1 MNTIWKHSLMALM
14 LGIAM
19 AGPALANNDSLATP
33 VMADPSTVI
42 QDSSAEP
49 TMTSPIVANQDTLAA
64 PGIATP
70 TTVTTDSPLDQV
82 KASPAVAIKDSSVAP
97 MIATPA
103 IVSKDSLTTPAK
115 SSLWPATDKRWFWV
129 GDGLF
134 VTAAGF
140 AIAAVAF
147 DVGADRATHR
157 AINASIDY
165 LQATSVAAQ
174 QADKDRYNSQRSLA
188 K

>member
-1 MNTIWKHSLMALM
+1 
-14 LGIAM
+14 
-19 AGPALANNDSLATP
+19 
-33 VMADPSTVI
+33 
-42 QDSSAEP
+42 
-49 TMTSPIVANQDTLAA
+49 
-64 PGIATP
+64 
-70 TTVTTDSPLDQV
+70 
-82 KASPAVAIKDSSVAP
+82 
-97 MIATPA
+97 
-103 IVSKDSLTTPAK
+103 
-115 SSLWPATDKRWFWV
+115 V